1 MYSFIVFFLTILT
14 LFLIAQ
20 KINQNKDII
29 EVVSKIDKREYLVRK
44 LPDSQQSSDKL
55 AILNQNV
62 IRLLQHIKNEERSGV
77 KYLVNRYNPDK
88 LSETALGAKYTS
100 YSVNKGES
108 IAMCLR
114 EPNNSF
120 IDMNTVHFVIIHEL
134 AHVMTSEV
142 GHTKLFWENMGYL
155 LRKASE
161 IGIYKYYDYGA
172 KPIRY
177 CGVTIDSSPFNLG
190 LENDETDEN
199 DE

>member
-1 MYSFIVFFLTILT
+1 MYSFIVFFLTILI

-29 EVVSKIDKREYLVRK
+29 GVVSKIDKREYLVRK

-177 CGVTIDSSPFNLG
+177 CGVTIDSTPFNLG
-190 LENDETDEN
+190 LENDEN